1 MGEELFFKEVGL
13 RHHHKIMKSKNYRKA
28 QEAFQKGEEYGLEE
42 ALELLEKFPKAKF
55 DESVEVHLH
64 LNIDPSKSDQQVRA
78 AVSLPHG
85 TGKSKKIG
93 AFTETQQEEAKKA
106 GADVV
111 GDEKLVEKIIKDKKI
126 DFDVAVV
133 TPEMMPKLS
142 KAAKILGPRGLMPN
156 PKTGT
161 VGPKVA
167 EMIEELKK
175 GKADF
180 KSDKGGNIHQV
191 VGKRSFSKEQLKE
204 NIEELLNTVN
214 QNKPA
219 KIKGKLIKTITVTA
233 TMTPGIKIR
242 S

>member
-1 MGEELFFKEVGL
+1 
-13 RHHHKIMKSKNYRKA
+13 MKSKNYRKA

-126 DFDVAVV
+126 DFDVAVA

-167 EMIEELKK
+167 EMIEELKR
-175 GKADF
+175 GKAEF

-214 QNKPA
+214 KNKPA
-219 KIKGKLIKTITVTA
+219 KVKGKLIKTITVTA

>member
-1 MGEELFFKEVGL
+1 
-13 RHHHKIMKSKNYRKA
+13 MKSKNYRKA
-28 QEAFQKGEEYGLEE
+28 QESFQKEETYSLEE
-42 ALELLEKFPKAKF
+42 TLDFLEKFPKAKF

-64 LNIDPSKSDQQVRA
+64 LNIDPSKSDQQVRTV
-78 AVSLPHG
+78 VSLPHG
-85 TGKSKKIG
+85 TGNTKKIA
-93 AFTETQQEEAKKA
+93 AFTETQQDEAKKA

-126 DFDVAVV
+126 DFDVAVA

-142 KAAKILGPRGLMPN
+142 KAARILGPRGLMPN

-214 QNKPA
+214 KNKPA

-233 TMTPGIKIR
+233 TMTPGIRVK
-242 S
+242 SL

>member
-1 MGEELFFKEVGL
+1 
-13 RHHHKIMKSKNYRKA
+13 MKSKNYRKA

-111 GDEKLVEKIIKDKKI
+111 GDEKLVEQIIKDKKI
-126 DFDVAVV
+126 DFDVAVA

-214 QNKPA
+214 KNKPA
-219 KIKGKLIKTITVTA
+219 KVKSKLIKTITVTA